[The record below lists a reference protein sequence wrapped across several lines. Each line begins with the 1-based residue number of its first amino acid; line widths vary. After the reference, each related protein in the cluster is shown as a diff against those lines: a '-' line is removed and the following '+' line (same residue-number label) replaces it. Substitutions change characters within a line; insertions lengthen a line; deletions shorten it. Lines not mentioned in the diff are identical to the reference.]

1 MPLTIN
7 QFQVRHINNDVTIY
21 TFQEYIIEL
30 YHETEYN
37 DEVIT
42 PIDEDWK
49 ARPFIVHT
57 KNADKIV
64 GYFKTLQDC
73 LDAVNTLREV

>member
-1 MPLTIN
+1 MPLTID
-7 QFQVRHINNDVTIY
+7 QFQVRHIDNDVTVY

-49 ARPFIVHT
+49 SLPFVVHT
-57 KNADKIV
+57 KNADKII
-64 GYFKTLQDC
+64 GYFATLQDC